1 MAVLVTGG
9 AGYIGSHMVWRLL
22 DAAETVIVA
31 DRLSTGFEWAVAP
44 EARLLVGDI
53 GDPAFLDRVFKAA
66 DIEAIIHFAGSIVV
80 PESLEDPLGY
90 YLNNTVNSRLLIEKA
105 VRNSVRNF
113 IFSSTAAVYGKV
125 PAEPVDESQPAVPE
139 TPYGRSKL
147 MTEQM
152 LADTARAAAKF
163 GVKTVTGFTGSS
175 VWHATYA
182 FPPTTQAFWDKGFAD
197 FGRRF
202 TPILDVFEQHDIN
215 FALEVH
221 PTEIA
226 FDIASSQRAI
236 DAVNGHRRFGFNFD
250 PSHLAY
256 QGVDYVKFIRLF
268 HDRIYNA
275 HMKDVWW
282 GKGDGTVGVFGGHT
296 SFGDARRFWDF
307 RSVGRGMVDFES
319 IIVALNDIGYAGPLS
334 VEWEDSRMDRVHGAT
349 ESAAFCKRLDFKPAA
364 GAFDAVFAK
373 ENQ

>member
-9 AGYIGSHMVWRLL
+9 AGYIGSHMVWRLM
-22 DAAETVIVA
+22 DAGETVIVA

-53 GDPAFLDRVFKAA
+53 GDPAFLDTVFKTA

-152 LADTARAAAKF
+152 LADTARAHDFRFTALRYFNVSGADPAGRTGQSTPGATHLLKVACETATGKRQSMQVF
-163 GVKTVTGFTGSS
+163 GTDWNTRDGTCERDFIHVTDLVNAHYLALQRLRTGAPSLIANCGYGRGFSVMELINSVKRVSGVDFS
-175 VWHATYA
+175 VEMT
-182 FPPTTQAFWDKGFAD
+182 
-197 FGRRF
+197 GRRDGDMESVISNP
-202 TPILDVFEQHDIN
+202 TLARHELGWKAEYDDLDFIVRT
-215 FALEVH
+215 ALDWEK
-221 PTEIA
+221 
-226 FDIASSQRAI
+226 S
-236 DAVNGHRRFGFNFD
+236 
-250 PSHLAY
+250 L
-256 QGVDYVKFIRLF
+256 
-268 HDRIYNA
+268 
-275 HMKDVWW
+275 
-282 GKGDGTVGVFGGHT
+282 
-296 SFGDARRFWDF
+296 ARRNL
-307 RSVGRGMVDFES
+307 
-319 IIVALNDIGYAGPLS
+319 I
-334 VEWEDSRMDRVHGAT
+334 
-349 ESAAFCKRLDFKPAA
+349 
-364 GAFDAVFAK
+364 
-373 ENQ
+373 